1 MAIETQNMDL
11 DPEGLKVLGS
21 RDRATP
27 GESLTSNPD
36 EPKNWEQPP
45 EYTNIQDA
53 LEDVLSLLIDEKTY
67 VSIVGAIGKGIPI
80 SDVVQQILYIGFTQG
95 KWNPDMMLLL
105 IEPLMYLVMSLC
117 EKAGV
122 KYTLYRG
129 EEEGDQTDDIEDTI
143 KTKGKELKSLS
154 EMIEKKV
161 EAGTITSASIPRE
174 IAMELEEV
182 EAPESLMA
190 KPAEQEQE
198 IPTAPDS
205 LLAAN
210 T

>member
-21 RDRATP
+21 MDRATP

-36 EPKNWEQPP
+36 EHKNWEQPP

-53 LEDVLSLLIDEKTY
+53 LEDVLSLLIEEKTY

-198 IPTAPDS
+198 IPTAPVS

>member
-21 RDRATP
+21 MDRATP

-53 LEDVLSLLIDEKTY
+53 LEDVLSLLIEEKTY

-154 EMIEKKV
+154 EVIEKKV

>member
-21 RDRATP
+21 MDRATP

-53 LEDVLSLLIDEKTY
+53 LEDVLSLLIEEKTY

>member
-1 MAIETQNMDL
+1 MVIATQNMEL

-21 RDRATP
+21 MDRATP

-53 LEDVLSLLIDEKTY
+53 LEDVLSLLIEEKTY

>member
-21 RDRATP
+21 MDRATP

-53 LEDVLSLLIDEKTY
+53 LEDVLSLLIEEKTY

-190 KPAEQEQE
+190 KPAEQEKE

>member
-1 MAIETQNMDL
+1 MDL

-21 RDRATP
+21 MDRATP
-27 GESLTSNPD
+27 GESLTSNPE
-36 EPKNWEQPP
+36 EPKAWEQAP

-53 LEDVLSLLIDEKTY
+53 LEDVLSLLIEEKTY
-67 VSIVGAIGKGIPI
+67 VSIVGAISKGIPI

-105 IEPLMYLVMSLC
+105 VEPLMYLVMSLC

-129 EEEGDQTDDIEDTI
+129 EEEGDQADDIEDTI

-161 EAGTITSASIPRE
+161 ESGTITSASIPRE

-198 IPTAPDS
+198 TPTAPDS

-210 T
+210 I

>member
-53 LEDVLSLLIDEKTY
+53 LEDVLSLLIEEKTY

>member
-1 MAIETQNMDL
+1 MAIETQNMEL
-11 DPEGLKVLGS
+11 DPEGLKVLGNMN
-21 RDRATP
+21 RATP
-27 GESLTSNPD
+27 GEALTGNPD
-36 EPKNWEQPP
+36 EPKTWEQPP
-45 EYTNIQDA
+45 EYTNMKDA
-53 LEDVLSLLIDEKTY
+53 LEYVLSKLIEEKTY
-67 VSIVGAIGKGIPI
+67 VSIVGAISKGIPI

-105 IEPLMYLVMSLC
+105 IEPLMYLVISLC

-129 EEEGDQTDDIEDTI
+129 EEEDDEADDIEDTI
-143 KTKGKELKSLS
+143 NTKGKELKSLS

-161 EAGTITSASIPRE
+161 KAGTITSTSIPRE

-182 EAPESLMA
+182 EVPESLMA

-198 IPTAPDS
+198 IPTASNS
-205 LLAAN
+205 LLVAN
-210 T
+210 I